1 MTVTEEETVAS
12 EAWPV
17 HLELEIDGRRA
28 RFRRVRVG
36 EIGSMLERYAV
47 WRGEVL
53 RQSIKNLHLSDTET
67 AALRQQVFE
76 RALRWQ
82 SIYEYAETDKG
93 IRDIVETVDEDRV
106 GIDALT
112 PLQATDIVAHALWL
126 PDPKGRAEEAS
137 E

>member
-1 MTVTEEETVAS
+1 MTVTEDETLLSQPQPAY
-12 EAWPV
+12 
-17 HLELEIDGRRA
+17 LELTIDGERA
-28 RFRRVRVG
+28 RFRRIRIG

-53 RQSIKNLHLSDTET
+53 RQSAKNLNLSDTEM
-67 AALRQQVFE
+67 AALRHQVFE

-82 SIYEYAETDKG
+82 SIYEYAESDKG

-126 PDPKGRAEEAS
+126 PDPKGRAAEAS